1 MKKIFIAAA
10 LLFAGISTAFAG
22 NDRPITL
29 DKLPAAAQTF
39 LKSHFAELTL
49 AYAVE
54 DPKFIGSE
62 YEVIYTD
69 RTEVEFDSDG
79 AWTSV
84 GSRYAAVPADIVPE
98 QIKSYVAQ
106 TFPNQ
111 QVRKIER
118 KREFETVEEVFYDLT
133 AVNFGIR
140 RVKDD
145 ELARIRRNEPVG
157 FTVETESEIYAC
169 FSAEVDLSLYHISR
183 KVYAE
188 TRFKHEIYIKAQSAE
203 YLRHYIAGDVDRDL
217 SVSYLY
223 R

>member
-1 MKKIFIAAA
+1 MTMMKKIFVSAA
-10 LLFAGISTAFAG
+10 LLFAGIE
-22 NDRPITL
+22 RPITL
-29 DKLPAAAQTF
+29 DKLPAAAQEF
-39 LKSHFAELTL
+39 LAANFKDLTL

-118 KREFETVEEVFYDLT
+118 KRYSWEIELSNGLEIEFDKQFNVTD
-133 AVNFGIR
+133 I
-140 RVKDD
+140 DD
-145 ELARIRRNEPVG
+145 
-157 FTVETESEIYAC
+157 
-169 FSAEVDLSLYHISR
+169 
-183 KVYAE
+183 
-188 TRFKHEIYIKAQSAE
+188 
-203 YLRHYIAGDVDRDL
+203 
-217 SVSYLY
+217 
-223 R
+223 

>member
-22 NDRPITL
+22 NDRPLTL

-54 DPKFIGSE
+54 DAE
-62 YEVIYTD
+62 YEVLYTD

-118 KREFETVEEVFYDLT
+118 KRYSWEIELSNGLEIEFDKQFNVTD
-133 AVNFGIR
+133 I
-140 RVKDD
+140 DD
-145 ELARIRRNEPVG
+145 
-157 FTVETESEIYAC
+157 
-169 FSAEVDLSLYHISR
+169 
-183 KVYAE
+183 
-188 TRFKHEIYIKAQSAE
+188 
-203 YLRHYIAGDVDRDL
+203 
-217 SVSYLY
+217 
-223 R
+223 